1 MDARWKQESLRN
13 FWGDIAVIKDVTT
26 MSKAEKIARILYGAI
41 VRYVKAKKSPASMGK
56 SHFRL
61 DSCRVWRGNV
71 ERKID
76 TLEKQR

>member
-13 FWGDIAVIKDVTT
+13 FWGDIAVIKDVTS
-26 MSKAEKIARILYGAI
+26 MSKAEKIARILYKAI
-41 VRYVKAKKSPASMGK
+41 VRYINSEKSREEK